1 MSEYLPPPPPLS
13 PFSEW
18 FEFGD
23 TDLQIDKLQLAPDQ
37 STATTPSTA
46 GTTSASAP
54 TQPPPPPPA
63 PFISARESSMNV
75 GPQHLPRDMGR
86 PPQPTHSQ
94 SQPSHSQ
101 IHTQIPKHAPPPIP
115 TLKKP
120 PPPIRHYSSP
130 SNGSSAANAIP
141 GANHPPPQAQSQHS
155 QAAQAAQQ
163 AHAAL
168 HAAQSASAPVSA
180 VSPVS
185 NTPLVTSWDK
195 TKVAEWL
202 RSLKCAEYI
211 PMFEQNEICGEVL
224 LEIDQKLLKDM
235 GVVKVGDRVRIN
247 VAIKDLR
254 SQHRKTTLQNQQP
267 TPHQRSQHRT
277 GKTLSYLD
285 EQCVSPFASHGLGI
299 SSSSGTPV
307 TPDRA
312 SSAGSDFSSHLR
324 PQTARAPSS
333 TTSTGDVKGIL
344 SMDQVRQGTVKFIYT
359 MGQSKTVNISGCF
372 NAESI
377 IRTALKKFAIKDS
390 PNNWC
395 IHVSDNAFATST
407 RIVSDNELV
416 TICHSPSRAE
426 RRRLMLCLND
436 MPPTQKQFA
445 KSQSVLLESVDT
457 NTNSSSSSGNYSA
470 NQPTISQLSGDY
482 FSSDPQKMAPLP
494 RSNLPHNSR
503 RLQRFGHRPPS
514 ELISSNL
521 AEYFPQAGSK
531 VLEQTIRNS
540 IRFSNRMS
548 RMSTST
554 ASNYNYN
561 RMSIATISS
570 FMNNEGGIGSEND
583 SDNIPAVPEIP
594 SDLSM
599 PQTLTRES
607 MQPSRTQSSSQV
619 ERGSSLRKSTA
630 SIPAT
635 LETLR
640 QQEEAASA
648 AASATASLVDPP
660 HSATPSE
667 DDMSDEQIIA
677 MQSEAPKNWIKG
689 TLIGQGSF
697 GCVHLGM
704 NSLTGELMAVK
715 QVSLG
720 DFSKT
725 SHKQAMVDALQRE
738 MNLLRDFQHDNIVQ
752 YLGSS
757 SDEEYLNI
765 FLEYVPGGSVSSML
779 TKYGQFEEPLVKHF
793 VRQILKGL
801 DYLHSRNIIHRD
813 IKGANV
819 LVDNK
824 GNVKISDFGIS
835 KKIEASSSNR
845 QSLQGSV
852 YWMAPEVVKQTS
864 YTLKADIWSLGC
876 LIVEMLTGSHPFPQ
890 FSQMQAIFKIGTSG
904 RPDIPENCS
913 EDTKDML
920 RQTFEQDYNKRPSAA
935 ELLAHEFLNT

>member
-1 MSEYLPPPPPLS
+1 MGRPSQAAPPPP
-13 PFSEW
+13 
-18 FEFGD
+18 
-23 TDLQIDKLQLAPDQ
+23 
-37 STATTPSTA
+37 
-46 GTTSASAP
+46 
-54 TQPPPPPPA
+54 
-63 PFISARESSMNV
+63 
-75 GPQHLPRDMGR
+75 
-86 PPQPTHSQ
+86 
-94 SQPSHSQ
+94 HSQ
-101 IHTQIPKHAPPPIP
+101 IHTQIPTHAPPPVP

-120 PPPIRHYSSP
+120 PLPQRHYSSP
-130 SNGSSAANAIP
+130 SNGSSTANAIP
-141 GANHPPPQAQSQHS
+141 GVVHQTQQTQSQHS
-155 QAAQAAQQ
+155 QAARAAQQ

-168 HAAQSASAPVSA
+168 HAAQSISAPVSA
-180 VSPVS
+180 VSPVPH
-185 NTPLVTSWDK
+185 TPSLVTSWDK
-195 TKVAEWL
+195 AKVADWL
-202 RSLKCAEYI
+202 RTLKCAEYI

-235 GVVKVGDRVRIN
+235 GVIKVGDRVRIN
-247 VAIKDLR
+247 VAIKELR
-254 SQHRKTTLQNQQP
+254 SQHRKQTLLYQQH
-267 TPHQRSQHRT
+267 TPHQRAQHRT

-312 SSAGSDFSSHLR
+312 SSAGSDFSSHR
-324 PQTARAPSS
+324 PQTARASS
-333 TTSTGDVKGIL
+333 SVNSNGDVKGIL

-390 PNNWC
+390 PDNWC

-407 RIVSDNELV
+407 RVVSDNELV

-445 KSQSVLLESVDT
+445 KSQSVVLESMDA
-457 NTNSSSSSGNYSA
+457 NAQASSSPSNYMA

-482 FSSDPQKMAPLP
+482 FSSDPQKLAPLP

-554 ASNYNYN
+554 ASNYN

-570 FMNNEGGIGSEND
+570 FVNNEGGSEND
-583 SDNIPAVPEIP
+583 SDDIPAVPEIP
-594 SDLSM
+594 PELAVTK
-599 PQTLTRES
+599 TLTRES
-607 MQPSRTQSSSQV
+607 MQPVRTQSSSQV
-619 ERGSSLRKSTA
+619 ERGSMLRKSTA

-635 LETLR
+635 LETLS
-640 QQEEAASA
+640 QQDETATTPTSA
-648 AASATASLVDPP
+648 VEPPPSATS
-660 HSATPSE
+660 SE
-667 DDMSDEQIIA
+667 EDMSDEQIIA
-677 MQSEAPKNWIKG
+677 MQSEAPQNWIKG

-704 NSLTGELMAVK
+704 NGLTGELMAVK

-757 SDEEYLNI
+757 SDEEFLNI

-904 RPDIPENCS
+904 SPDIPENCS

-920 RQTFEQDYNKRPSAA
+920 KKTFEQDYNKRPSAA
-935 ELLAHEFLNT
+935 ELLAHEFLKT

>member
-1 MSEYLPPPPPLS
+1 
-13 PFSEW
+13 
-18 FEFGD
+18 
-23 TDLQIDKLQLAPDQ
+23 
-37 STATTPSTA
+37 
-46 GTTSASAP
+46 
-54 TQPPPPPPA
+54 
-63 PFISARESSMNV
+63 MNV
-75 GPQHLPRDMGR
+75 GHHHLPRDIGR
-86 PPQPTHSQ
+86 APAV
-94 SQPSHSQ
+94 
-101 IHTQIPKHAPPPIP
+101 TQTQTQHPPP
-115 TLKKP
+115 LKKP
-120 PPPIRHYSSP
+120 PPPLRHYSSP
-130 SNGSSAANAIP
+130 SNGSSASNAIP
-141 GANHPPPQAQSQHS
+141 GHTQQTQSQHS

-180 VSPVS
+180 VSPGPH
-185 NTPLVTSWDK
+185 TPLVTSWDK
-195 TKVAEWL
+195 QKVAEWL
-202 RSLKCAEYI
+202 RTLKCSEYI
-211 PMFEQNEICGEVL
+211 PVFEQNEICGEVL

-254 SQHRKTTLQNQQP
+254 SQHRRHTLLSHQP
-267 TPHQRSQHRT
+267 TYARVQHRT

-312 SSAGSDFSSHLR
+312 SSAGSDFSGHTRS
-324 PQTARAPSS
+324 QTARAPSS
-333 TTSTGDVKGIL
+333 VTSTGEVKGIL

-390 PNNWC
+390 PDNWC

-426 RRRLMLCLND
+426 RRRLMLCLKD

-445 KSQSVLLESVDT
+445 KSQSVLIESHDA
-457 NTNSSSSSGNYSA
+457 NNNNSHSSSSSFSS

-482 FSSDPQKMAPLP
+482 FSSDPQKLAPLP

-521 AEYFPQAGSK
+521 AEYFPQAGPK

-554 ASNYNYN
+554 ASNYAYN

-570 FMNNEGGIGSEND
+570 FMNGEIGSGDD
-583 SDNIPAVPEIP
+583 SDSIPAVPEIP
-594 SDLSM
+594 ADWSV
-599 PQTLTRES
+599 PKTLTRES
-607 MQPSRTQSSSQV
+607 MQPVRTQSSSQV

-635 LETLR
+635 LETLSP
-640 QQEEAASA
+640 QDDTEPPP
-648 AASATASLVDPP
+648 SATP
-660 HSATPSE
+660 SATPSE

-704 NSLTGELMAVK
+704 NGLTGELMAVK

-904 RPDIPENCS
+904 SPEIPENCS

-935 ELLAHEFLNT
+935 ELLAHEFLKAI